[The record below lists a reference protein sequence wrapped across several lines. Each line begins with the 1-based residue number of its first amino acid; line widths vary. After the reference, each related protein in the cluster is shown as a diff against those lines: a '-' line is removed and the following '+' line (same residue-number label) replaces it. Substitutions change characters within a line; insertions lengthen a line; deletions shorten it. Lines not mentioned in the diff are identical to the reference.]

1 MRSVFLSASILVL
14 VAAPALAQNAPYSQ
28 GKVVTGPPGLPSV
41 QPYSHQPSNINQ
53 SDTRSK
59 IAPALPSADLGPNA
73 TATDYLRVA
82 QRALST
88 NRLGLAQSS
97 IEDAE
102 TLLLTRAV
110 PYAAVNQPDNS
121 ASIQNLNQALQ
132 ALASRD
138 VPTAMNLVQQT
149 ISMQM
154 SAQATPA
161 PAPMAAPPGVAAP
174 PGAVPPPPPMAPP
187 APSKGY

>member
-1 MRSVFLSASILVL
+1 MRSLLLSAGLVAL
-14 VAAPALAQNAPYSQ
+14 VAAPAMAQNAPYGP
-28 GKVVTGPPGLPSV
+28 GKVVTGPPSLPSTEPLV
-41 QPYSHQPSNINQ
+41 QYPTNLNGAT
-53 SDTRSK
+53 TRST
-59 IAPALPSADLGPNA
+59 ISPALPNANLGPNA

-88 NRLGLAQSS
+88 NQLGLAQSS
-97 IEDAE
+97 IENAE

-110 PYAAVNQPDNS
+110 PYGAVNQPDNS
-121 ASIQNLNQALQ
+121 ASVQNLNQALQ

-154 SAQATPA
+154 SAQANPPPA
-161 PAPMAAPPGVAAP
+161 P
-174 PGAVPPPPPMAPP
+174 AVPPPGAYPPPPARVP
-187 APSKGY
+187 APSTGY

>member
-1 MRSVFLSASILVL
+1 MRSLLLSASILVL
-14 VAAPALAQNAPYSQ
+14 VAAPAMAQ
-28 GKVVTGPPGLPSV
+28 GV
-41 QPYSHQPSNINQ
+41 QPYSRQPSNINQ

-59 IAPALPSADLGPNA
+59 IAPALPSANLGPNA

-88 NRLGLAQSS
+88 NQLGLAQSS

-110 PYAAVNQPDNS
+110 PYGAVNQPDNS

-154 SAQATPA
+154 SAQANPP
-161 PAPMAAPPGVAAP
+161 PAPMAPP
-174 PGAVPPPPPMAPP
+174 PGAVPPPPPAMPP
-187 APSKGY
+187 EPSSQY